1 MEDKTEAS
9 GSLPG
14 NQGQPRTDGATVS
27 HKPRAKHD
35 VGGATPAPD
44 PTSPEP
50 EGDQMTLGLHQ
61 TQAGMRS

>member
-1 MEDKTEAS
+1 MEDKAEAA

-14 NQGQPRTDGATVS
+14 NQGQPRTGDATES

-35 VGGATPAPD
+35 VGGAAPVPD
-44 PTSPEP
+44 PTPPEP
-50 EGDQMTLGLHQ
+50 EGDQTTSGPHQ

>member
-1 MEDKTEAS
+1 MEDKAEAS

-14 NQGQPRTDGATVS
+14 NQGQPRTDDATES

-35 VGGATPAPD
+35 VGSATPVSD
-44 PTSPEP
+44 PTPPETESGKTSSGP
-50 EGDQMTLGLHQ
+50 HQ